1 MTTQSNHL
9 RVTLVQ
15 INASRDI
22 QANLGRLK
30 QLLTGVGTT
39 DLIALPEVFAIR
51 GSDRDY
57 QDSAQPLTGPL
68 MNLLASVAHRHNAW
82 VLAGSIVETSESAV
96 YNTSVLLN
104 RRGEIAATY
113 RKIHLFEAELDSGE
127 VIRESDLWTAGS
139 TPVIADVDGW
149 QCGMAICYD
158 LRFPE
163 LYRLQAV
170 EGAELLMVPACFT
183 RKTTE
188 AHWQTLMRARAIE
201 NHCFVVAAN
210 QVGEIAPGMDC
221 GGDSMILDPWGTEL
235 AKADTKSEMMIA
247 ADLDFSE
254 LKRIRSELP
263 SLASRQPHTYGSV
276 QKGGS

>member
-15 INASRDI
+15 INAGRNI

-30 QLLTGVGTT
+30 QLLTGIGTT

-57 QDSAQPLTGPL
+57 QDTAQPLTGPL

-82 VLAGSIVETSESAV
+82 VLAGSIVETSGSAT

-104 RRGEIAATY
+104 RRGEVAATY

-163 LYRLQAV
+163 LFRHYSSQ
-170 EGAELLMVPACFT
+170 GAHLFFLPSNFTQRTGQDHWEILL
-183 RKTTE
+183 
-188 AHWQTLMRARAIE
+188 RARAIE
-201 NHCFVVAAN
+201 NQCFVVAPDQCGTNPHTGIASYGN
-210 QVGEIAPGMDC
+210 SMVVG
-221 GGDSMILDPWGTEL
+221 PWGDIMERLEEGEKAITVTLDKTTLENTRRRIPAL
-235 AKADTKSEMMIA
+235 AHRK
-247 ADLDFSE
+247 L
-254 LKRIRSELP
+254 
-263 SLASRQPHTYGSV
+263 
-276 QKGGS
+276 